1 MEILIQSI
9 RIIEREENKISKRE
23 LPEEFSIYIKQ
34 WVGFLYDNTAIQ
46 EYETRS
52 VNTEVISSILD
63 IIKNQADQ
71 KKFEEKM
78 DLIARRLLLEERKA
92 QQSVAAMSVVMK
104 KGSLVQAL
112 LYDPETER
120 YAFLLAKVE
129 HTDFV
134 DVSDYTFKSGFSKD
148 KKNLWKSCIFMIDD
162 LEADF
167 YRATVYSDTAAKF

>member
-1 MEILIQSI
+1 MAAEGSSV
-9 RIIEREENKISKRE
+9 RSRGKGFCY
-23 LPEEFSIYIKQ
+23 FSCC
-34 WVGFLYDNTAIQ
+34 
-46 EYETRS
+46 
-52 VNTEVISSILD
+52 
-63 IIKNQADQ
+63 ADC
-71 KKFEEKM
+71 
-78 DLIARRLLLEERKA
+78 
-92 QQSVAAMSVVMK
+92 VSVVMK

-167 YRATVYSDTAAKF
+167 YRATVYSDTAAKFWYDGFLELKPSRAATSR